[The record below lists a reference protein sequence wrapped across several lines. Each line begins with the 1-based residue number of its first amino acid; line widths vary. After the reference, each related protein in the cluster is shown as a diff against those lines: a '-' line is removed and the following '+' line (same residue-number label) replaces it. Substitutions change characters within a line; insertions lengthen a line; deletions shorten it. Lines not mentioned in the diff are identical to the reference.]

1 MSLQRLFVLNPA
13 TDMTGNHSFTI
24 FIAGASAVGPLVA
37 SVVFQ
42 YSPPPR
48 NWVDSMW
55 ICAALAAFNVF
66 LLIVTLPESGYHREE
81 GAAATGSGIQ
91 NIDLR
96 GPGLQGG
103 SSDAK
108 KTAIAEAQE

>member
-1 MSLQRLFVLNPA
+1 M
-13 TDMTGNHSFTI
+13 
-24 FIAGASAVGPLVA
+24 
-37 SVVFQ
+37 
-42 YSPPPR
+42 
-48 NWVDSMW
+48 WV
-55 ICAALAAFNVF
+55 CAALAAFNVF

-81 GAAATGSGIQ
+81 AAAPTGSGIQ

-108 KTAIAEAQE
+108 NTATAEAQE